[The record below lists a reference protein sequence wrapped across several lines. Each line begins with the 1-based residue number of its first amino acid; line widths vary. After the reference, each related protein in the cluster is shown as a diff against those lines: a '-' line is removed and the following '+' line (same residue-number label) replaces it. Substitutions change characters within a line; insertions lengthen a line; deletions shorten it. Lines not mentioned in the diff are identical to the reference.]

1 MGTNGIYETSWESLA
16 FHAHIESH
24 SCLNHISPIL
34 KSLASRNLSCAF
46 PIVTPRNVPPHVSIG
61 PPWFLMQGLC
71 RIPFVPLFP
80 WSVYVSHCV
89 HWPRAWETSR
99 ANTGVSEIKNIF
111 LMLAGREQ
119 SSWGL
124 RTLIIKKLI
133 MGFQSCTYLRTLCQV
148 SPRKRIIK
156 CVTFRLH
163 AGTYAE
169 PGPSGNV

>member
-1 MGTNGIYETSWESLA
+1 MGIIS
-16 FHAHIESH
+16 I
-24 SCLNHISPIL
+24 SC
-34 KSLASRNLSCAF
+34 
-46 PIVTPRNVPPHVSIG
+46 TY
-61 PPWFLMQGLC
+61 
-71 RIPFVPLFP
+71 RIPFLPESYFPYTEVLSFPEPFLCFPYSYPPQRSPARFYWSPMVPNARF
-80 WSVYVSHCV
+80 VSHSLRPPVSLKRLRIPLCSL
-89 HWPRAWETSR
+89 TSGVGTRR

-119 SSWGL
+119 SSRGL